1 MEMADFH
8 KRMSEKL
15 DTFLENN
22 PKCDKYV
29 CKIQEKVKVKKIYL
43 AYGAIVLIGGWLIFG
58 HGAALLCNGIGFLY
72 PMYMSIKALETD
84 DKDDDTQWLMYW
96 VVFSFFSVIEFFADI
111 LVGWIPAYWFSKCIF
126 LLWCM
131 SGLNG
136 AEKVYRIIILPW
148 FQKNVAKLDKA
159 VDDIKKAGKGFLGEN
174 KEVIDAATKMAIAAA
189 DTSNGEEVKKD
200 S

>member
-1 MEMADFH
+1 ML
-8 KRMSEKL
+8 SEK
-15 DTFLENN
+15 T
-22 PKCDKYV
+22 
-29 CKIQEKVKVKKIYL
+29 KVQKVY
-43 AYGAIVLIGGWLIFG
+43 IVLGALVFIGGWLIFG
-58 HGAALLCNGIGFLY
+58 HGAALLCNAIGFLY

-159 VDDIKKAGKGFLGEN
+159 VEDAKK
-174 KEVIDAATKMAIAAA
+174 VAA
-189 DTSNGEEVKKD
+189 DMVADNKDVLTEAANLAIEASNGEFKKD
-200 S
+200 

>member
-1 MEMADFH
+1 MADTIAKMTSKF
-8 KRMSEKL
+8 

-22 PKCDKYV
+22 PQVDKYLTMA
-29 CKIQEKVKVKKIYL
+29 QEKTKAKKIHL
-43 AYGAIVLIGGWLIFG
+43 VCGAIAIVAGWLIFG
-58 HGAALLCNGIGFLY
+58 HGAALLCNAIGFLY

-111 LVGWIPAYWFSKCIF
+111 LVYWIPGYWFCKCVF

-136 AEKVYRIIILPW
+136 AEKVYKSVILPW
-148 FQKNVAKLDKA
+148 YKKHEAKLDKA
-159 VDDIKKAGKGFLGEN
+159 VGNVKKAANNFVGEN
-174 KEVIDAATKMAIAAA
+174 KDVLNKAANMAIAAA
-189 DTSNGEEVKKD
+189 DTSVGEEMKKD

>member
-1 MEMADFH
+1 MDYH
-8 KRMSEKL
+8 TRMNDKVGK
-15 DTFLENN
+15 FLENN
-22 PKCDKYV
+22 PHVDKYLSS
-29 CKIQEKVKVKKIYL
+29 IEEKTKVKKIYQV
-43 AYGAIVLIGGWLIFG
+43 YGGIVLIGSWLILG
-58 HGAALLCNGIGFLY
+58 HGAGLLCNGIGFLY

-96 VVFSFFSVIEFFADI
+96 VVFSFFSVIEFFTDI
-111 LVGWIPAYWFSKCIF
+111 LVGWIPAHWFFKCIF

-148 FQKNVAKLDKA
+148 YQKNVSKLDKA
-159 VDDIKKAGKGFLGEN
+159 VDGMKKAATGFVGEN
-174 KEVIDAATKMAIAAA
+174 KEAINMAANMAIAAA
-189 DTSNGEEVKKD
+189 DTSLGEEDKKD